1 MEISSHR
8 NFITPDISAADCYLQ
23 SVGICG
29 LKHSPVVFPW
39 FRNQLSLETVCLC
52 VCYIDIVGLF
62 VYDIAIIVQ
71 KLIVL

>member
-8 NFITPDISAADCYLQ
+8 NFITPYILAADCYLP
-23 SVGICG
+23 SVDICG
-29 LKHSPVVFPW
+29 LKQSPVVLPW

-52 VCYIDIVGLF
+52 VYVIDIVGLF
-62 VYDIAIIVQ
+62 VCDIAIIVQ